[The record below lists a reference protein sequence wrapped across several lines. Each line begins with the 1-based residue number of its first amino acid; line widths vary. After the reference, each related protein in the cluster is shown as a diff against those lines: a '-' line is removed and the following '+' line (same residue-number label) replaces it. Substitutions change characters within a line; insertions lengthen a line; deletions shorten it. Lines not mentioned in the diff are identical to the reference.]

1 MSFGI
6 GTRSVRTANTYPKA
20 SRQQLEQPL
29 GVRSANTRDQPK
41 AGATDPD
48 LFGAGATTGA
58 PVGAI

>member
-6 GTRSVRTANTYPKA
+6 STRSVRTANTFPKE
-20 SRQQLEQPL
+20 SWQQEQSP

-48 LFGAGATTGA
+48 PLGS
-58 PVGAI
+58 GAI

>member
-6 GTRSVRTANTYPKA
+6 GKRSVRTANTSAIA
-20 SRQQLEQPL
+20 SRQREQPP

-48 LFGAGATTGA
+48 PFEAGATTGA
-58 PVGAI
+58 TAGAI

>member
-29 GVRSANTRDQPK
+29 GVRSANTRDQPN
-41 AGATDPD
+41 AGATDPNQ
-48 LFGAGATTGA
+48 LETGATSDAKTGA
-58 PVGAI
+58 I